1 MEFKVG
7 DKVVSDDDINASVVP
22 TFILGKEYTIEA
34 IEVEITNN
42 DVIAWAIL
50 KEIGDEYCFDLKGFT
65 LVDGIDYFSITKDI
79 SSGCA

>member
-7 DKVVSDDDINASVVP
+7 DKVVSDDINASIP
-22 TFILGKEYTIEA
+22 TFILGKEYTIET